1 MKSLHRLAAWI
12 GAAFLACALWPAAQ
26 PAFAQAIA
34 QGTQGKYPNKP
45 VRFVVPYAPG
55 GLPDTV
61 ARILGKALGDK
72 WGQQVLIDNRPG
84 GNGVVSAQ
92 FVASSAADGYTLLVT
107 DNSMFSINPAL
118 YPKLPYDPKRDFVPV
133 SLTARAPLYLA
144 INPSIPAN
152 TLQEFVALVKAN
164 PGKYSYGSSGIGS
177 THHLCTEAMKA
188 TLGLNIVH
196 VPFKGTG
203 QSVPAVVAGDVAAVF
218 SAGPSVFG
226 FAKTGKIKLIGVNSA
241 KRATLSPNLPTI
253 AETLIPGFDF
263 APTIG
268 VFAAAGT
275 PADIVRQVSEDVAQV
290 VKVAAVIEQ
299 MQTLGIDPVGGSAE
313 EYAALLK
320 EDTERYAKA
329 VKAAGVKME

>member
-1 MKSLHRLAAWI
+1 METKMKPLFRMLAPLVA
-12 GAAFLACALWPAAQ
+12 LCAVLTTPAYAQ
-26 PAFAQAIA
+26 S
-34 QGTQGKYPNKP
+34 KYPNKP
-45 VRFVVPYAPG
+45 VRVVVPYAPG

-61 ARILGKALGDK
+61 ARILGKALGEK

-92 FVASSAADGYTLLVT
+92 FVTTSPADGYTLLIT

-118 YPKLPYDPKRDFVPV
+118 YPKLPYDPKKDFIPI

-144 INPSIPAN
+144 VNPSIPAN

-177 THHLCTEAMKA
+177 THHLCAESMKA
-188 TLGLNIVH
+188 TLGMNIVH

-203 QSVPAVVAGDVAAVF
+203 QSVPAVVGGEVAAVF

-226 FAKTGKIKLIGVNSA
+226 FAKSGKVKLLGVNSA
-241 KRATLSPNLPTI
+241 KRASQSPELPTI

-268 VFAAAGT
+268 VFAATGT
-275 PADIVRQVSEDVAQV
+275 PADIIRQIGADVAQII
-290 VKVAAVIEQ
+290 KQPAVIEQ
-299 MQTLGIDPVGGSAE
+299 MQTLGIDPVGGNSE
-313 EYAALLK
+313 EYAQVLK
-320 EDTERYAKA
+320 EDAERYAKA
-329 VKAAGVKME
+329 VKAANVKME

>member
-1 MKSLHRLAAWI
+1 
-12 GAAFLACALWPAAQ
+12 
-26 PAFAQAIA
+26 
-34 QGTQGKYPNKP
+34 
-45 VRFVVPYAPG
+45 
-55 GLPDTV
+55 
-61 ARILGKALGDK
+61 
-72 WGQQVLIDNRPG
+72 
-84 GNGVVSAQ
+84 
-92 FVASSAADGYTLLVT
+92 
-107 DNSMFSINPAL
+107 
-118 YPKLPYDPKRDFVPV
+118 
-133 SLTARAPLYLA
+133 
-144 INPSIPAN
+144 
-152 TLQEFVALVKAN
+152 
-164 PGKYSYGSSGIGS
+164 
-177 THHLCTEAMKA
+177 MKA

>member
-1 MKSLHRLAAWI
+1 MKFPFRMLAPLVALCT
-12 GAAFLACALWPAAQ
+12 ALAIPAHAQ
-26 PAFAQAIA
+26 N
-34 QGTQGKYPNKP
+34 KYPNKP
-45 VRFVVPYAPG
+45 VRVVVPYAPG

-61 ARILGKALGDK
+61 ARILGKALGEK

-92 FVASSAADGYTLLVT
+92 FITTSPADGYTLLIT

-118 YPKLPYDPKRDFVPV
+118 YPKLPYDPKKDFVPI

-152 TLQEFVALVKAN
+152 TLQEFVALIKAN

-177 THHLCTEAMKA
+177 THHLCTESMKS

-226 FAKTGKIKLIGVNSA
+226 FAKSGKVKLIGVNSA
-241 KRATLSPNLPTI
+241 RRASQSPDLPTI

-275 PADIVRQVSEDVAQV
+275 PPDIVRQIGADVAQII
-290 VKVAAVIEQ
+290 KQPAVIEQ
-299 MQTLGIDPVGGSAE
+299 MQTLGIDPVGGNSE
-313 EYAALLK
+313 EYAHVLK
-320 EDTERYAKA
+320 EDAERYARA
-329 VKAAGVKME
+329 VKAANVKME